1 MKAKLALVLI
11 LVTVVALSAV
21 GCVYK
26 TTGGGFIIDDDTDAK
41 ITFGFVANPTDCG
54 GAKGQFQL
62 VDHGTK
68 PPTRVHGT
76 FEWVDLFPSSEQG
89 FWGECYIGKDD
100 GPHTFMAYADDKG
113 EPGLGAGD
121 WVMIV
126 IFNPGGPTVYAGELE
141 GGNIQVHDEED

>member
-41 ITFGFVANPTDCG
+41 ITFGFTAIPTDCG
-54 GAKGQFQL
+54 EAKGKFQL

-68 PPTRVHGT
+68 TRVHGT
-76 FEWVDLFPSSEQG
+76 FEWVALSPPSQQG
-89 FWGECYIGKDD
+89 FWGECYVNKE
-100 GPHTFMAYADDKG
+100 GPYDFMANAKDNG
-113 EPGLGAGD
+113 EPGVGAGD
-121 WVMIV
+121 WLMIV
-126 IFNPGGPTVYAGELE
+126 IFNPGGPTVYEGVLQ
-141 GGNIQVHDEED
+141 GGNIQIHDEEDD